1 MNDLISRSSIYN
13 YIKAQINPYG
23 KPFKG
28 TAYEFGLKVMDYIEN
43 ATTVEAAP
51 VVHGEWIRVPSSDM
65 MTGAAYKCSECGKL
79 RFGSYLPNFCQHC
92 GADMRKR
99 VTE

>member
-1 MNDLISRSSIYN
+1 MKRLIYAEDV
-13 YIKAQINPYG
+13 KEQIDEWLEVV
-23 KPFKG
+23 G
-28 TAYEFGLKVMDYIEN
+28 TACVGKGLSYYYELLGCIED
-43 ATTVEAAP
+43 APTVEAAP

-92 GADMRKR
+92 GADMRKE
-99 VTE
+99 VAE